1 MKREYFAMI
10 FIMSFVALIIGAGY
24 VFGDDVVYEY
34 LSTYIVVWILVGFYA
49 GQYSMKFP
57 KAF

>member
-1 MKREYFAMI
+1 MKREYCGMI
-10 FIMSFVALIIGAGY
+10 FLVVSVALIFIAE
-24 VFGDDVVYEY
+24 VIFGDEVVFDS
-34 LSTYIVVWILVGFYA
+34 LSRFIVVWILAGFYA